1 MIRNDRVADQNVDG
15 LWSWSFIMVYN
26 MRCFR
31 EVVSPPFSYVKRSNL
46 VQISLT
52 TLLEVT
58 KLLDALLL
66 PGS

>member
-1 MIRNDRVADQNVDG
+1 
-15 LWSWSFIMVYN
+15 MVYI